1 MSAVPKTE
9 VKDETPEVTAR
20 RLKKRELDR
29 KAQRM
34 ARERTKSRIAHLE
47 ELVGHLSHNDTNAE
61 VSHLMERLLQTTQE
75 RDKLVGVL
83 ASLGTTI
90 RHHTDALTAAQAEGS
105 SSAVVAAMQALSD
118 RSERNVDVKPFDQQ
132 AQAQAPPQVHNHGPL
147 TTSYGHRE
155 PYAPTD
161 PHMQQHPSAPP
172 PPAYGWGFEN
182 PDLHQQHQHAQNT
195 AAMPTYSSQDFDKLP
210 PGNPIAM
217 PRSDSEFSSET
228 NISGEHYMVP
238 PSTCHPQCECLTIIE
253 PPSGHP
259 GSGRNTWRD
268 ANIALGKSVKLLE
281 ADAVEA
287 EDRAS
292 QDTPVRAIVE
302 GWDSVERAGLMTDSW
317 RKLRV
322 LDDICFSKCGAV
334 ERLAVLR
341 MMHLLIC
348 CHGDPSP
355 ERLAT
360 LPRWYR
366 KRPSQHAIPH
376 PYAIDFLVWPG
387 IRERFVFS
395 QHRYCTNQFW
405 ELFRSNLTLVWQFG
419 FNDCFMQNTATGRF
433 ELAPL
438 FEERIRDIKAWTMNA
453 DFLNQYPE
461 LADDIPVFTGI
472 PAKPSTPRN
481 ALAQQQAR
489 WSTTPRPI
497 KRDVDEPAELAPQ
510 QQQQQQ
516 QRQQAE
522 DDLAKSS
529 ALVVTTQAPA
539 FADDE
544 YMAQSPDVH
553 VTMAGQPTYAYDQSG
568 VIVPTTLAPA
578 DLGPGGQHV
587 YPGGSW
593 FYTYCQPGYT

>member
-334 ERLAVLR
+334 ERLAV
-341 MMHLLIC
+341 
-348 CHGDPSP
+348 
-355 ERLAT
+355 
-360 LPRWYR
+360 
-366 KRPSQHAIPH
+366 
-376 PYAIDFLVWPG
+376 PG

-461 LADDIPVFTGI
+461 LADDIP
-472 PAKPSTPRN
+472 
-481 ALAQQQAR
+481 
-489 WSTTPRPI
+489 
-497 KRDVDEPAELAPQ
+497 
-510 QQQQQQ
+510 
-516 QRQQAE
+516 
-522 DDLAKSS
+522 
-529 ALVVTTQAPA
+529 
-539 FADDE
+539 
-544 YMAQSPDVH
+544 
-553 VTMAGQPTYAYDQSG
+553 
-568 VIVPTTLAPA
+568 
-578 DLGPGGQHV
+578 
-587 YPGGSW
+587 
-593 FYTYCQPGYT
+593 PGYT